1 MFFERHPTPS
11 TSSEGAYHLD
21 EDREFAEPIAVC
33 GIGLKLP
40 QDAVSEDGFWKMLM
54 ERRSARTEF
63 PKDRMNINA
72 FYHPTRR
79 NELGTRGAHFLQEDL
94 SRFDADFF
102 SITPSEA
109 AAMDPMQRLL
119 LETTVEALDTAGIRI
134 EDLQGSRTSVHTGC
148 FSNDYLHQLLK
159 DPQQLPPYAAV
170 GASPS
175 MLANRISWFFNLRGP
190 SFNIDSACSSS
201 ALAIDC
207 ACRLL
212 LSGQTD
218 MGLAAGC
225 NLLLDPDYSII
236 LSNNHMLSP
245 DGRSYTF
252 DSRANGYSRGEGVAV
267 IVLKRLSDALRNND
281 TIRAVI
287 RATASNQDGRT
298 PGITQPA
305 SEAQSQLIRE
315 TYAQAGLSL
324 HHTRFFEAHGT
335 GTPIGDPAEVSAIA
349 DCFRNHRTADSP
361 LYLGAVK
368 TNIGHLEGASGIAGV
383 IKAILAVERG
393 IIPPN
398 TNFERLH
405 PQLEPHDSCLAV
417 PPAQGIIWPPAEIR
431 RASINSFGFGGSNC
445 HIVIDDAASYLRR
458 RQLQGNHR
466 TVPDDDRSL
475 EQFMRRPR
483 HMRCN
488 GELLPQQEGMAEI
501 PRLLVWSAASE
512 RSLKSLVSRWAET
525 VSGGEYQ
532 HAPSWTAHAAYTL
545 DSRRS
550 VFPWKT
556 YAVASSSTD
565 WEQLNE
571 RASAPKLT
579 GPTPPRLAFIFTG
592 QGAQWYAMGREL
604 LHYPAFSRVLRE
616 ADTLFR
622 QLGCPWSA
630 REEFLKSESASQINE
645 PHISQALTAT
655 LQIALVD
662 LLDSFQ
668 VRPLAVVGHS
678 MGEIA
683 AAYCAGFIS
692 RSSAL
697 RIAYYRGY
705 FVASMIEQDPN
716 KGAMLAV
723 GLSATQA
730 QSYIAQLPEPEKV
743 VVACINSPS
752 NTTISGEESHIKYLD
767 QMLKDAGIFS
777 RRLKVAAAYH
787 SPQIQQIADD
797 CRRHFANLE
806 EGHHY
811 HTAHSTIPMISTV
824 TGEPLDGERARN
836 ASYWVDNLISPVLFA
851 PAIQRLCRDSPHCLR
866 KKIDRSHRKA
876 IVVDHLI
883 EVGPHSALRLP
894 IFETLAA
901 LNDSQKDRCTYLS
914 TLVRGQPASNT
925 LLSALGQLHCAGT
938 SLDLRAVNDPGR
950 CHEVLIDAPTY
961 PFDHSESYWAESPLS
976 QNYRLRSHGRLAL
989 LGSPVPT
996 WNPLAPE
1003 WRNCVQA
1010 ADMPWIRD
1018 HRINSRVI
1026 YPAAAMMV
1034 MALQATR
1041 QMVETSGRAIEAY
1054 VLRSVR
1060 FHRPIALEGG
1070 SEQTGSSGS
1079 DVLET
1084 RLCLNN
1090 ASLPPEAD
1098 GVSRWNFVVYS
1109 MTKENSWQTNCQGV
1123 VEVHLSQQ
1131 KDQKGE
1137 EGEEAEVKHY
1147 QSQWDK
1153 RVTECTIQVPASKF
1167 YDHLKKH
1174 GFHYGPSTQGMKS
1187 IQTDG
1192 VGTALASLNLAQPCL
1207 SSPEMD
1213 EYPIHPASLDAFLQL
1228 SLVAQNRGTMKGMPT
1243 QVISA
1248 IDRLWITGKG
1258 WANLVARGQDCVSA
1272 AMQIEV
1278 DGPRNKSYNG
1288 YVLSQKADGQSPQ
1301 LILDR
1306 LETTA
1311 VSSIDSEVIDNSHSA
1326 VSPSNDQ
1333 KDDGKSW
1340 YTVKTDLAMSASTPG
1355 NILQYLEDQCG
1366 VDPPG
1371 PREFFRNVRQY
1382 LTLQMQKICDA
1393 LNTSKIPAKPHL
1405 QRYVTWMKWQLAQQ
1419 GQLTARGLMNAE
1431 EEANL
1436 HRQIA
1441 AQGRLGN
1448 FYLTVAD
1455 HALGVLHG
1463 EVDVVQLLFESNLVN
1478 DFYQAYESSVSIYL
1492 KKVERYVATMAFNR
1506 PDMDILEV
1514 GAGTGSF
1521 TDNVLNGICLS
1532 GTSLRSYQY
1541 TDISPAFFD
1550 RAQQR
1555 LASHPHGRRIA
1566 FQILD
1571 AEQDP
1576 LEQGFTENT
1585 YDLIV
1590 ASNAL
1595 HVTRNLEKTL
1605 KALRRLLRPGGQL
1618 ILHEVTRPDNIEV
1631 GFSFGLLPGWWPD
1644 ATDDRPMSPVV
1655 SEARWDLIMRASGF
1669 VGAEIVL
1676 RDYADEESQ
1685 LMSVIVAT
1693 AGETQEQ
1700 TATVSSSPSSSSHVD
1715 IVLVVEPSSPLQ
1727 INLANRL
1734 MDFLIAEESAY
1745 RPRIVMY
1752 PEEISPGS
1760 VIISLLDQD
1769 NTTSILGRLHGEE
1782 SFERLKALLLG
1793 ARKVLWLSS
1802 DDERHPSFGMI
1813 DGFAQVFRIENPQI
1827 PLQILH
1833 MDAASMASFE
1843 GLNSLEAT
1851 LKVALNQLMMTRSSS
1866 NCQDDY
1872 SIKTNQVYIR
1882 RIQEDLPLKS
1892 DIKEILDGTQATS
1905 ERLGDIRP
1913 FAVRWPQELAS
1924 GGNAEIS
1931 CSFQIDA
1938 EHTKPSQALGP
1949 DEVEIA
1955 VHAVRLDDQLGRIRQ
1970 CAGRIVQ
1977 VGRNSPFLVGDRVCG
1992 VYYSSSTSNADD
2004 DDTLTSTVR
2013 THKSLVARIDSSS
2026 SFNEAAVLPQR
2037 YLVAEYIVGLMS
2049 SFAESSPAIVIHGAH
2064 TGIARVVVD
2073 LMAGRYS
2080 RLLLTVPSDSNCET
2094 DEIWE
2099 QAKNDESVS
2108 VFTYSSFLRKLRF
2121 SGSED
2126 GADIVLDFVDSDLL
2140 DLANQVAPFGVV
2152 IRVIDGDSRFG
2163 LSNPQKLCIPANMS
2177 LHTVDVA
2184 QLLQRQR
2191 PRLRMPSAVVAPTA
2205 IRTAKTT
2212 SDSVKLSTMLNQ
2224 SSRSTRR
2231 KQITIEFDDD
2241 DVVSIRK
2248 PRQPAYSFDP
2258 NATYLLAGGLGDLGR
2273 CVAQWMVRRGA
2284 RYLILLSRSGPRNEA
2299 PRRMIEELEAK
2310 GTTVYAPACDIIDMA
2325 ALQRVLD
2332 GCRQTMPPIKGC
2344 IQMTGVLRDVMY
2356 DRMTFTDWQSS
2367 VQPKASGSWNL
2378 HTLLPRGLDFF
2389 ILAASLTGL
2398 MGQATQINYA
2408 AGNAYQDALARY
2420 RLSQGERAV
2429 SLDLG
2434 VLETKGLLTDASGLF
2449 DRFLSTNF
2457 HYLLREPDILAM
2469 FEHFCNPTLP
2479 IEELPAQVAT
2489 GFMRPSLHKQLNM
2502 QLPVTFDQPFWKQ
2515 IFVSTNADDDIDK
2528 QQPRDSNS
2536 NNQSENHLDL
2546 HSALSAVANGTND
2559 TVKSTTTEVLTTIA
2573 MEALAE
2579 RFCQMVL
2586 MPRAKLNVEEPFH
2599 RAGADSLTAV
2609 DLRNWVLKE
2618 AGVDLPVFDILGELP
2633 VSALGRMVAREWA
2646 VVHIK

>member
-1 MFFERHPTPS
+1 
-11 TSSEGAYHLD
+11 
-21 EDREFAEPIAVC
+21 
-33 GIGLKLP
+33 
-40 QDAVSEDGFWKMLM
+40 
-54 ERRSARTEF
+54 
-63 PKDRMNINA
+63 
-72 FYHPTRR
+72 
-79 NELGTRGAHFLQEDL
+79 
-94 SRFDADFF
+94 
-102 SITPSEA
+102 
-109 AAMDPMQRLL
+109 
-119 LETTVEALDTAGIRI
+119 
-134 EDLQGSRTSVHTGC
+134 
-148 FSNDYLHQLLK
+148 
-159 DPQQLPPYAAV
+159 
-170 GASPS
+170 
-175 MLANRISWFFNLRGP
+175 
-190 SFNIDSACSSS
+190 
-201 ALAIDC
+201 
-207 ACRLL
+207 
-212 LSGQTD
+212 
-218 MGLAAGC
+218 
-225 NLLLDPDYSII
+225 
-236 LSNNHMLSP
+236 
-245 DGRSYTF
+245 
-252 DSRANGYSRGEGVAV
+252 
-267 IVLKRLSDALRNND
+267 
-281 TIRAVI
+281 
-287 RATASNQDGRT
+287 
-298 PGITQPA
+298 
-305 SEAQSQLIRE
+305 
-315 TYAQAGLSL
+315 
-324 HHTRFFEAHGT
+324 
-335 GTPIGDPAEVSAIA
+335 
-349 DCFRNHRTADSP
+349 
-361 LYLGAVK
+361 
-368 TNIGHLEGASGIAGV
+368 
-383 IKAILAVERG
+383 
-393 IIPPN
+393 
-398 TNFERLH
+398 
-405 PQLEPHDSCLAV
+405 
-417 PPAQGIIWPPAEIR
+417 
-431 RASINSFGFGGSNC
+431 
-445 HIVIDDAASYLRR
+445 
-458 RQLQGNHR
+458 
-466 TVPDDDRSL
+466 
-475 EQFMRRPR
+475 
-483 HMRCN
+483 
-488 GELLPQQEGMAEI
+488 
-501 PRLLVWSAASE
+501 
-512 RSLKSLVSRWAET
+512 
-525 VSGGEYQ
+525 
-532 HAPSWTAHAAYTL
+532 
-545 DSRRS
+545 
-550 VFPWKT
+550 
-556 YAVASSSTD
+556 
-565 WEQLNE
+565 
-571 RASAPKLT
+571 
-579 GPTPPRLAFIFTG
+579 
-592 QGAQWYAMGREL
+592 
-604 LHYPAFSRVLRE
+604 
-616 ADTLFR
+616 
-622 QLGCPWSA
+622 
-630 REEFLKSESASQINE
+630 
-645 PHISQALTAT
+645 
-655 LQIALVD
+655 
-662 LLDSFQ
+662 
-668 VRPLAVVGHS
+668 
-678 MGEIA
+678 
-683 AAYCAGFIS
+683 
-692 RSSAL
+692 
-697 RIAYYRGY
+697 
-705 FVASMIEQDPN
+705 MIEQDPN

-752 NTTISGEESHIKYLD
+752 NTTISGEEGQIKYLD
-767 QMLKDAGIFS
+767 QVLRDAGIFS

-797 CRRHFANLE
+797 CRRHFGNLE
-806 EGHHY
+806 AGHHS
-811 HTAHSTIPMISTV
+811 HTSHSTIPMISTV
-824 TGEPLDGERARN
+824 TGEPLDGERARH

-851 PAIQRLCRDSPHCLR
+851 PAIQRLCRDSPRCLR
-866 KKIDRSHRKA
+866 KKIDGSHRKA

-914 TLVRGQPASNT
+914 TLVRGQPASTT
-925 LLSALGQLHCAGT
+925 LLSALGQLYCAGT

-1018 HRINSRVI
+1018 HRINRRVI

-1109 MTKENSWQTNCQGV
+1109 MTKENSWQMSCQGV

-1131 KDQKGE
+1131 TDQKTE
-1137 EGEEAEVKHY
+1137 EEEEAEVKHY

-1153 RVTECTIQVPASKF
+1153 QITECTIQVPASKF

-1174 GFHYGPSTQGMKS
+1174 GFHYGPSTQGMKT

-1192 VGTALASLNLAQPCL
+1192 VGTALASLDLAQPCL

-1258 WANLVARGQDCVSA
+1258 WADMIARGQDCVSA

-1311 VSSIDSEVIDNSHSA
+1311 VSSIDSEVNDNSQTA

-1340 YTVKTDLAMSASTPG
+1340 YTVKTDLAISASTPG

-1382 LTLQMQKICDA
+1382 LTLQMQKIYDA
-1393 LNTSKIPAKPHL
+1393 LNPSKIPAKPHL
-1405 QRYVTWMKWQLAQQ
+1405 QRYVAWMEWHLAQKV
-1419 GQLTARGLMNAE
+1419 QLKAPVIMNAE

-1436 HRQIA
+1436 HHQIA

-1463 EVDVVQLLFESNLVN
+1463 EVDIVQLLFESNLVN

-1521 TDNVLNGICLS
+1521 TDHVLNGICLS
-1532 GTSLRSYQY
+1532 GTSLSSYQY

-1571 AEQDP
+1571 AEQDL
-1576 LEQGFTENT
+1576 LEQGFTEST

-1605 KALRRLLRPGGQL
+1605 TALRRLLRPGGQL

-1644 ATDDRPMSPVV
+1644 ATDNRPMSPVV
-1655 SEARWDLIMRASGF
+1655 SEARWDEIMRASGF

-1676 RDYADEESQ
+1676 RDYADKESH

-1693 AGETQEQ
+1693 AEEMQKQ
-1700 TATVSSSPSSSSHVD
+1700 TAIVSSSSSSPSHVD
-1715 IVLVVEPSSPLQ
+1715 VILVVEPSSALQ

-1734 MDFLIAEESAY
+1734 MDVLDAEESEY
-1745 RPRIVMY
+1745 RPRVVMY
-1752 PEEISPGS
+1752 PQTTPPGS
-1760 VIISLLDQD
+1760 VIISLLDLD
-1769 NTTSILGRLHGEE
+1769 NISSILGRLHGEG

-1793 ARKVLWLSS
+1793 ARKVLWLSN

-1833 MDAASMASFE
+1833 MDAASMASSE
-1843 GLNSLEAT
+1843 GLKSLEAT
-1851 LKVALNQLMMTRSSS
+1851 LKVALNQLMMTSSS
-1866 NCQDDY
+1866 PDCRDDY
-1872 SIKTNQVYIR
+1872 SIKDNQVYVR

-1892 DIKEILDGTQATS
+1892 DIKEILDGSQTTS

-1913 FAVRWPQELAS
+1913 FTVHWPQEPTS
-1924 GGNAEIS
+1924 GGNAEIA
-1931 CSFQIDA
+1931 CSLQIDA

-1977 VGRNSPFLVGDRVCG
+1977 VGRNSPFLAGDRVCG
-1992 VYYSSSTSNADD
+1992 VYYSSSISNVDDD

-2013 THKSLVARIDSSS
+2013 THKSLVARIDSSL

-2049 SFAESSPAIVIHGAH
+2049 SFAGSAPAIVIHGAH

-2073 LMAGRYS
+2073 LMAGRFS
-2080 RLLLTVPSDSNCET
+2080 RLLLTIPSDSNCET

-2108 VFTYSSFLRKLRF
+2108 VFTYSSFLRKPRF
-2121 SGSED
+2121 SGPED

-2140 DLANQVAPFGVV
+2140 DLAEQVAPFGAV
-2152 IRVIDGDSRFG
+2152 IRVIGGDPRFG
-2163 LSNPQKLCIPANMS
+2163 SSSPQKLCIPANMS

-2184 QLLQRQR
+2184 QLLHRQR
-2191 PRLRMPSAVVAPTA
+2191 PRLRMPSAVVAPKTTPTA
-2205 IRTAKTT
+2205 ITT
-2212 SDSVKLSTMLNQ
+2212 SNLVKLSTLLNQ
-2224 SSRSTRR
+2224 SRSTRR

-2241 DVVSIRK
+2241 DVV
-2248 PRQPAYSFDP
+2248 
-2258 NATYLLAGGLGDLGR
+2258 
-2273 CVAQWMVRRGA
+2273 
-2284 RYLILLSRSGPRNEA
+2284 
-2299 PRRMIEELEAK
+2299 
-2310 GTTVYAPACDIIDMA
+2310 
-2325 ALQRVLD
+2325 
-2332 GCRQTMPPIKGC
+2332 
-2344 IQMTGVLRDVMY
+2344 
-2356 DRMTFTDWQSS
+2356 
-2367 VQPKASGSWNL
+2367 
-2378 HTLLPRGLDFF
+2378 
-2389 ILAASLTGL
+2389 
-2398 MGQATQINYA
+2398 
-2408 AGNAYQDALARY
+2408 
-2420 RLSQGERAV
+2420 
-2429 SLDLG
+2429 
-2434 VLETKGLLTDASGLF
+2434 
-2449 DRFLSTNF
+2449 
-2457 HYLLREPDILAM
+2457 
-2469 FEHFCNPTLP
+2469 
-2479 IEELPAQVAT
+2479 
-2489 GFMRPSLHKQLNM
+2489 
-2502 QLPVTFDQPFWKQ
+2502 
-2515 IFVSTNADDDIDK
+2515 
-2528 QQPRDSNS
+2528 
-2536 NNQSENHLDL
+2536 
-2546 HSALSAVANGTND
+2546 
-2559 TVKSTTTEVLTTIA
+2559 
-2573 MEALAE
+2573 
-2579 RFCQMVL
+2579 
-2586 MPRAKLNVEEPFH
+2586 
-2599 RAGADSLTAV
+2599 
-2609 DLRNWVLKE
+2609 
-2618 AGVDLPVFDILGELP
+2618 P
-2633 VSALGRMVAREWA
+2633 VSNAS
-2646 VVHIK
+2646 

>member
-1 MFFERHPTPS
+1 
-11 TSSEGAYHLD
+11 
-21 EDREFAEPIAVC
+21 
-33 GIGLKLP
+33 
-40 QDAVSEDGFWKMLM
+40 
-54 ERRSARTEF
+54 
-63 PKDRMNINA
+63 
-72 FYHPTRR
+72 
-79 NELGTRGAHFLQEDL
+79 
-94 SRFDADFF
+94 
-102 SITPSEA
+102 
-109 AAMDPMQRLL
+109 
-119 LETTVEALDTAGIRI
+119 
-134 EDLQGSRTSVHTGC
+134 
-148 FSNDYLHQLLK
+148 
-159 DPQQLPPYAAV
+159 
-170 GASPS
+170 
-175 MLANRISWFFNLRGP
+175 
-190 SFNIDSACSSS
+190 
-201 ALAIDC
+201 
-207 ACRLL
+207 
-212 LSGQTD
+212 
-218 MGLAAGC
+218 
-225 NLLLDPDYSII
+225 
-236 LSNNHMLSP
+236 
-245 DGRSYTF
+245 
-252 DSRANGYSRGEGVAV
+252 
-267 IVLKRLSDALRNND
+267 
-281 TIRAVI
+281 
-287 RATASNQDGRT
+287 
-298 PGITQPA
+298 
-305 SEAQSQLIRE
+305 
-315 TYAQAGLSL
+315 
-324 HHTRFFEAHGT
+324 
-335 GTPIGDPAEVSAIA
+335 
-349 DCFRNHRTADSP
+349 
-361 LYLGAVK
+361 
-368 TNIGHLEGASGIAGV
+368 
-383 IKAILAVERG
+383 
-393 IIPPN
+393 
-398 TNFERLH
+398 
-405 PQLEPHDSCLAV
+405 
-417 PPAQGIIWPPAEIR
+417 
-431 RASINSFGFGGSNC
+431 
-445 HIVIDDAASYLRR
+445 
-458 RQLQGNHR
+458 
-466 TVPDDDRSL
+466 
-475 EQFMRRPR
+475 
-483 HMRCN
+483 
-488 GELLPQQEGMAEI
+488 
-501 PRLLVWSAASE
+501 
-512 RSLKSLVSRWAET
+512 
-525 VSGGEYQ
+525 
-532 HAPSWTAHAAYTL
+532 
-545 DSRRS
+545 
-550 VFPWKT
+550 
-556 YAVASSSTD
+556 
-565 WEQLNE
+565 
-571 RASAPKLT
+571 
-579 GPTPPRLAFIFTG
+579 
-592 QGAQWYAMGREL
+592 
-604 LHYPAFSRVLRE
+604 
-616 ADTLFR
+616 
-622 QLGCPWSA
+622 
-630 REEFLKSESASQINE
+630 
-645 PHISQALTAT
+645 
-655 LQIALVD
+655 
-662 LLDSFQ
+662 
-668 VRPLAVVGHS
+668 
-678 MGEIA
+678 
-683 AAYCAGFIS
+683 
-692 RSSAL
+692 
-697 RIAYYRGY
+697 
-705 FVASMIEQDPN
+705 MIEQDRN

-752 NTTISGEESHIKYLD
+752 NTTISGQESQIKYLD

-787 SPQIQQIADD
+787 SPQMQQIADD

-806 EGHHY
+806 AGHHY
-811 HTAHSTIPMISTV
+811 HTSHSTISMISTV
-824 TGEPLDGERARN
+824 TGEPLDGEHARN

-851 PAIQRLCRDSPHCLR
+851 PAIQRLCRDSPRCLR
-866 KKIDRSHRKA
+866 KKIDGSHRKA
-876 IVVDHLI
+876 VVVDHLI
-883 EVGPHSALRLP
+883 EVGPHAALRLP

-901 LNDSQKDRCTYLS
+901 LNDSQKDRCIYLS
-914 TLVRGQPASNT
+914 TLVRGQPASIT
-925 LLSALGQLHCAGT
+925 LLSVLGQLYCAGT

-961 PFDHSESYWAESPLS
+961 PFDHSESYWAESSLS

-989 LGSPVPT
+989 LGSPIPT

-1018 HRINSRVI
+1018 HRINRRII

-1041 QMVETSGRAIEAY
+1041 QMVETSGHAIEAY

-1131 KDQKGE
+1131 EDQSGE

-1153 RVTECTIQVPASKF
+1153 QVTECTIQVPASKF
-1167 YDHLKKH
+1167 YDHLKEH
-1174 GFHYGPSTQGMKS
+1174 GFHYGPSTQGMKT

-1192 VGTALASLNLAQPCL
+1192 VGTALATLNLVQPCL
-1207 SSPEMD
+1207 SSPEID

-1258 WANLVARGQDCVSA
+1258 WADMFARGQDFASA
-1272 AMQIEV
+1272 AMQIEI

-1288 YVLSQKADGQSPQ
+1288 YVLSQGSDGQIPQ

-1311 VSSIDSEVIDNSHSA
+1311 VSSIDSEVIDHSQTA
-1326 VSPSNDQ
+1326 VSSSYNQ
-1333 KDDGKSW
+1333 RDDGKSW
-1340 YTVKTDLAMSASTPG
+1340 YTVKKDLAMSASTPG

-1382 LTLQMQKICDA
+1382 LTLQMQKIRGA
-1393 LNTSKIPAKPHL
+1393 LNPSKIPAKPHL
-1405 QRYVTWMKWQLAQQ
+1405 QRYVAWMNWQLAQQ
-1419 GQLTARGLMNAE
+1419 GQLTAGGSMNAE

-1436 HRQIA
+1436 CRRIA

-1463 EVDVVQLLFESNLVN
+1463 EVDIVQLLFESNLVN

-1492 KKVERYVATMAFNR
+1492 QKVERYVAAMAFNR

-1521 TDNVLNGICLS
+1521 TDHVLNGICLS

-1605 KALRRLLRPGGQL
+1605 TALCRLLRPGGQL

-1655 SEARWDLIMRASGF
+1655 SEARWDQIMRASGF

-1693 AGETQEQ
+1693 AGETQKQ
-1700 TATVSSSPSSSSHVD
+1700 TASLSSSPSSSSHID
-1715 IVLVVEPSSPLQ
+1715 IILVVEPSSVLQ

-1734 MDFLIAEESAY
+1734 MDILAAEESAY

-1752 PEEISPGS
+1752 PEEFSPGS
-1760 VIISLLDQD
+1760 VIISLLDLD

-1833 MDAASMASFE
+1833 MDAASMESFE

-1851 LKVALNQLMMTRSSS
+1851 LKIALNQLMMTRSSS

-1872 SIKTNQVYIR
+1872 SIKANQVYVR
-1882 RIQEDLPLKS
+1882 RIQEDLSLKS
-1892 DIKEILDGTQATS
+1892 DIKEILDGSQTTS

-1931 CSFQIDA
+1931 CSLQIDV

-1992 VYYSSSTSNADD
+1992 VYYSSNTSNGDYD

-2013 THKSLVARIDSSS
+2013 THKSLVARIDNSMG
-2026 SFNEAAVLPQR
+2026 FNEAAVLPQR

-2049 SFAESSPAIVIHGAH
+2049 SFAESSPVVVIHGAH

-2073 LMAGRYS
+2073 LMAGRFS
-2080 RLLLTVPSDSNCET
+2080 RLLLTVPSDSNSET

-2099 QAKNDESVS
+2099 QAKNKESVS
-2108 VFTYSSFLRKLRF
+2108 VFTYASFLRKPRF
-2121 SGSED
+2121 SGPED
-2126 GADIVLDFVDSDLL
+2126 GANIVLDFVDSDLL
-2140 DLANQVAPFGVV
+2140 DLADQVAPFGAV
-2152 IRVIDGDSRFG
+2152 IRVIDGESRFG
-2163 LSNPQKLCIPANMS
+2163 SSSPQKLCIQANIS

-2184 QLLQRQR
+2184 QLLHRQR

-2212 SDSVKLSTMLNQ
+2212 SESVKLSTLINQ
-2224 SSRSTRR
+2224 FLRNVRR

-2241 DVVSIRK
+2241 DVVPVS
-2248 PRQPAYSFDP
+2248 
-2258 NATYLLAGGLGDLGR
+2258 N
-2273 CVAQWMVRRGA
+2273 
-2284 RYLILLSRSGPRNEA
+2284 
-2299 PRRMIEELEAK
+2299 
-2310 GTTVYAPACDIIDMA
+2310 
-2325 ALQRVLD
+2325 
-2332 GCRQTMPPIKGC
+2332 
-2344 IQMTGVLRDVMY
+2344 
-2356 DRMTFTDWQSS
+2356 
-2367 VQPKASGSWNL
+2367 
-2378 HTLLPRGLDFF
+2378 
-2389 ILAASLTGL
+2389 ASLYFML
-2398 MGQATQINYA
+2398 GQ
-2408 AGNAYQDALARY
+2408 
-2420 RLSQGERAV
+2420 
-2429 SLDLG
+2429 
-2434 VLETKGLLTDASGLF
+2434 
-2449 DRFLSTNF
+2449 
-2457 HYLLREPDILAM
+2457 
-2469 FEHFCNPTLP
+2469 
-2479 IEELPAQVAT
+2479 
-2489 GFMRPSLHKQLNM
+2489 
-2502 QLPVTFDQPFWKQ
+2502 
-2515 IFVSTNADDDIDK
+2515 
-2528 QQPRDSNS
+2528 
-2536 NNQSENHLDL
+2536 
-2546 HSALSAVANGTND
+2546 
-2559 TVKSTTTEVLTTIA
+2559 
-2573 MEALAE
+2573 
-2579 RFCQMVL
+2579 
-2586 MPRAKLNVEEPFH
+2586 
-2599 RAGADSLTAV
+2599 
-2609 DLRNWVLKE
+2609 
-2618 AGVDLPVFDILGELP
+2618 
-2633 VSALGRMVAREWA
+2633 
-2646 VVHIK
+2646 

>member
-54 ERRSARTEF
+54 EHRSARTEF

-79 NELGTRGAHFLQEDL
+79 NELGTRGAHFLKEDL

-119 LETTVEALDTAGIRI
+119 LETTVEALDTAGIRMK
-134 EDLQGSRTSVHTGC
+134 DLHGSRTSVHTGC

-159 DPQQLPPYAAV
+159 DPQRLPPYAAV

-190 SFNIDSACSSS
+190 SYNIDSACSSS

-252 DSRANGYSRGEGVAV
+252 DARANGYSRGEGVAV
-267 IVLKRLSDALRNND
+267 LVLKRLSDALRDND

-298 PGITQPA
+298 PGIAQPA

-315 TYAQAGLSL
+315 NYAQAGLSL

-383 IKAILAVERG
+383 IKAIMAVERG

-405 PQLEPHDSCLAV
+405 SQLEPYDSCLAV

-458 RQLQGNHR
+458 HQLQGNHR

-475 EQFMRRPR
+475 EQFMRRPQ

-488 GELLPQQEGMAEI
+488 GELLPQQEGLTEI
-501 PRLLVWSAASE
+501 PRLLVWSAASDK
-512 RSLKSLVSRWAET
+512 SLKSLVSRWAET
-525 VSGGEYQ
+525 ISGGE
-532 HAPSWTAHAAYTL
+532 HLREPSWTAYAAYTL

-579 GPTPPRLAFIFTG
+579 CPTPPRLAFIFTG

-604 LHYPAFSRVLRE
+604 LHYPAFSRVLME

-630 REEFLKSESASQINE
+630 R
-645 PHISQALTAT
+645 
-655 LQIALVD
+655 
-662 LLDSFQ
+662 
-668 VRPLAVVGHS
+668 
-678 MGEIA
+678 
-683 AAYCAGFIS
+683 
-692 RSSAL
+692 AL

-752 NTTISGEESHIKYLD
+752 NTTISGEEGQIKYLD
-767 QMLKDAGIFS
+767 QVLRDAGIFS

-797 CRRHFANLE
+797 CRRHFGNLE
-806 EGHHY
+806 AGHHS
-811 HTAHSTIPMISTV
+811 HTSHSTIPMISTV
-824 TGEPLDGERARN
+824 TGEPLDGERARH

-851 PAIQRLCRDSPHCLR
+851 PAIQRLCRDSPRCLR
-866 KKIDRSHRKA
+866 KKIDGSHRKA

-914 TLVRGQPASNT
+914 TLVRGQPASTT
-925 LLSALGQLHCAGT
+925 LLSALGQLYCAGT

-1018 HRINSRVI
+1018 HRINRRVI

-1109 MTKENSWQTNCQGV
+1109 MTKENSWQMSCQGV

-1131 KDQKGE
+1131 TDQKTE
-1137 EGEEAEVKHY
+1137 EEEEAEVKHY

-1153 RVTECTIQVPASKF
+1153 QITECTIQVPASKF

-1174 GFHYGPSTQGMKS
+1174 GFHYGPSTQGMKT

-1192 VGTALASLNLAQPCL
+1192 VGTALASLDLAQPCL

-1258 WANLVARGQDCVSA
+1258 WADMIARGQDCVSA

-1311 VSSIDSEVIDNSHSA
+1311 VSSIDSEVNDNSQTA

-1340 YTVKTDLAMSASTPG
+1340 YTVKTDLAISASTPG

-1382 LTLQMQKICDA
+1382 LTLQMQKIYDA
-1393 LNTSKIPAKPHL
+1393 LNPSKIPAKPHL
-1405 QRYVTWMKWQLAQQ
+1405 QRYVAWMEWHLAQKV
-1419 GQLTARGLMNAE
+1419 QLKAPVIMNAE

-1436 HRQIA
+1436 HHQIA

-1463 EVDVVQLLFESNLVN
+1463 EVDIVQLLFESNLVN

-1521 TDNVLNGICLS
+1521 TDHVLNGICLS
-1532 GTSLRSYQY
+1532 GTSLSSYQY

-1571 AEQDP
+1571 AEQDL
-1576 LEQGFTENT
+1576 LEQGFTEST

-1605 KALRRLLRPGGQL
+1605 TALRRLLRPGGQL

-1644 ATDDRPMSPVV
+1644 ATDNRPMSPVV
-1655 SEARWDLIMRASGF
+1655 SEARWDEIMRASGF

-1676 RDYADEESQ
+1676 RDYADKESH

-1693 AGETQEQ
+1693 AEEMQKQ
-1700 TATVSSSPSSSSHVD
+1700 TAIVSSSSSSPSHVD
-1715 IVLVVEPSSPLQ
+1715 VILVVEPSSALQ

-1734 MDFLIAEESAY
+1734 MDVLDAEESEY
-1745 RPRIVMY
+1745 RPRVVMY
-1752 PEEISPGS
+1752 PQTTPPGS
-1760 VIISLLDQD
+1760 VIISLLDLD
-1769 NTTSILGRLHGEE
+1769 NISSILGRLHGEG

-1793 ARKVLWLSS
+1793 ARKVLWLSN

-1833 MDAASMASFE
+1833 MDAASMASSE
-1843 GLNSLEAT
+1843 GLKSLEAT
-1851 LKVALNQLMMTRSSS
+1851 LKVALNQLMMTSSS
-1866 NCQDDY
+1866 PDCRDDY
-1872 SIKTNQVYIR
+1872 SIKDNQVYVR

-1892 DIKEILDGTQATS
+1892 DIKEILDGSQTTS

-1913 FAVRWPQELAS
+1913 FTVHWPQEPTS
-1924 GGNAEIS
+1924 GGNAEIA
-1931 CSFQIDA
+1931 CSLQIDA

-1977 VGRNSPFLVGDRVCG
+1977 VGRNSPFLAGDRVCG
-1992 VYYSSSTSNADD
+1992 VYYSSSISNVDDD

-2013 THKSLVARIDSSS
+2013 THKSLVARIDSSL

-2049 SFAESSPAIVIHGAH
+2049 SFAGSAPAIVIHGAH

-2073 LMAGRYS
+2073 LMAGRFS
-2080 RLLLTVPSDSNCET
+2080 RLLLTIPSDSNCET

-2108 VFTYSSFLRKLRF
+2108 VFTYSSFLRKPRF
-2121 SGSED
+2121 SGPED

-2140 DLANQVAPFGVV
+2140 DLAEQVAPFGAV
-2152 IRVIDGDSRFG
+2152 IRVIGGDPRFG
-2163 LSNPQKLCIPANMS
+2163 SSSPQKLCIPANMS

-2184 QLLQRQR
+2184 QLLHRQR
-2191 PRLRMPSAVVAPTA
+2191 PRLRMPSAVVAPKTTPTA
-2205 IRTAKTT
+2205 ITT
-2212 SDSVKLSTMLNQ
+2212 SNLVKLSTLLNQ
-2224 SSRSTRR
+2224 SRSTRR

-2241 DVVSIRK
+2241 DVVPIRK

-2258 NATYLLAGGLGDLGR
+2258 DATYLLAGGLGDLGR

-2299 PRRMIEELEAK
+2299 SRRMIEELEAR
-2310 GTTVYAPACDIIDMA
+2310 GITVCEPACDIIDMTV
-2325 ALQRVLD
+2325 LQQVLD
-2332 GCRQTMPPIKGC
+2332 ECKQTMPPIKGC

-2367 VQPKASGSWNL
+2367 VEPKASGSWNL

-2449 DRFLSTNF
+2449 NRFLSTNF
-2457 HYLLREPDILAM
+2457 HYLLRETDILAM

-2502 QLPVTFDQPFWKQ
+2502 QLPVTLDQPFWKQ
-2515 IFVSTNADDDIDK
+2515 IYVPTNADDDIDK

-2559 TVKSTTTEVLTTIA
+2559 TVKSTTTEVLTTTA
-2573 MEALAE
+2573 TEALAE